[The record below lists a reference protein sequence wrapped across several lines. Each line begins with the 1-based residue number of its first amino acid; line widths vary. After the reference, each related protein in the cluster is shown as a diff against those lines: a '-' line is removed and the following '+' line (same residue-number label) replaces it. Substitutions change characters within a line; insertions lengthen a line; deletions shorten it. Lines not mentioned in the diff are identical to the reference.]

1 MPGGKDGLNCE
12 GEGEGAERGGEVRCG
27 GKSIFFHFA
36 SGDTNKMGANSPPG
50 DASTA
55 ARRCLLRLPP
65 CRQRRCCHH
74 PSLSRPAF
82 PPPRPQPAPS
92 FLLSPSPNRAP
103 ALALCPLNPK
113 RPPLFTAS
121 KPTILLLPSFSLL
134 FGSLSMCVLWSV
146 VCRPAHRDNTPPQ
159 SQVVSYQTK
168 PPSDLVGEDVA

>member
-55 ARRCLLRLPP
+55 ARRCWLRRPP
-65 CRQRRCCHH
+65 CRRRRCCHH
-74 PSLSRPAF
+74 PSLSRLAS

-92 FLLSPSPNRAP
+92 FLQTPLSESSTRP
-103 ALALCPLNPK
+103 CPLPTQSQETSALHRLKTNNTS
-113 RPPLFTAS
+113 PPFFLSSFRKS
-121 KPTILLLPSFSLL
+121 VDVCPLVGSLPSRSPRQYATTVTSCQLPNKTPE
-134 FGSLSMCVLWSV
+134 
-146 VCRPAHRDNTPPQ
+146 RP
-159 SQVVSYQTK
+159 
-168 PPSDLVGEDVA
+168 GW